1 MATEGQPQP
10 PPTPQA
16 VPAPATSP
24 PPTRAVELSNRVKE
38 RFQDIVVDYMREKRL
53 KITTAPEKIKDVAL
67 FVRDSLGFDHI
78 SCVSGT
84 DYIGKNE
91 IEIVYFVGTLSR
103 PELKDF
109 IIAVAERPKRD
120 NPVVQS
126 LIDVWPGADYHERET
141 YEMLGVNF
149 QGHPDL
155 KHLLLPED
163 WSDLPPL
170 RKDYNS
176 PGR

>member
-1 MATEGQPQP
+1 MATAGRPPPEPTPHASPTATPQP
-10 PPTPQA
+10 K
-16 VPAPATSP
+16 
-24 PPTRAVELSNRVKE
+24 RAAELSNRLKE
-38 RFQDIVVDYMREKRL
+38 RFPDTVIDYMREKRL
-53 KITTAPEKIKDVAL
+53 KITTTPDKIRDVAE
-67 FVRDSLGFDHI
+67 FVRDGLGFDHI

-91 IEIVYFVGTLSR
+91 IEIIYFVSSLSQ
-103 PELKDF
+103 PEMKDF
-109 IIAVAERPKRD
+109 VIAVAERPKRD
-120 NPVVQS
+120 NPVVHS
-126 LIDVWPGADYHERET
+126 LIDIWPGAEYHERET

-163 WSDLPPL
+163 WSDMPPL
-170 RKDYNS
+170 RKDYIS

>member
-1 MATEGQPQP
+1 MATAGQPQP
-10 PPTPQA
+10 PTPQQVA
-16 VPAPATSP
+16 P
-24 PPTRAVELSNRVKE
+24 PPPARAMEISTKIKE
-38 RFQDIVVDYMREKRL
+38 RFPETVVDYMKEKRL
-53 KITTAPEKIKDVAL
+53 KVTTKPEKMREVAT

-109 IIAVAERPKRD
+109 VIAVAERPKRD
-120 NPVVQS
+120 DPVVQS
-126 LIDVWPGADYHERET
+126 LIEVWQGAEYHERET
-141 YEMLGVNF
+141 SEMLGINF
-149 QGHPDL
+149 RGHPDL